1 MLFLFIAAPLE
12 SVMLSHNNRKETYT
26 VKGFMEDAS
35 TVCYVAFS
43 EGAHIN
49 SRVTRA
55 CFDETWMRM
64 PDNGRV
70 SRRILSL
77 YQDIACD
84 AVKILSGTDMNAANL
99 MMTLEGDGRVDPET
113 LWQRLRETSCVRLRL
128 M

>member
-64 PDNGRV
+64 PDNGV
-70 SRRILSL
+70 YQGAYYHSIKTSL
-77 YQDIACD
+77 VMQ
-84 AVKILSGTDMNAANL
+84 
-99 MMTLEGDGRVDPET
+99 
-113 LWQRLRETSCVRLRL
+113 
-128 M
+128 